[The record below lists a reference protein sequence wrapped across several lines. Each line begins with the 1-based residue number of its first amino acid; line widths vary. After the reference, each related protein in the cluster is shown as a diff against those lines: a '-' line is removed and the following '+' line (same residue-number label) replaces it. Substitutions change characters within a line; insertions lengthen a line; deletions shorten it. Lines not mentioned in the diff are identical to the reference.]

1 MAPVT
6 TEYKI
11 FIGRGVNMRMKKI
24 AITIAILSFLCILSG
39 LMSNGTKE
47 PNKGT
52 KTLTTVPKVISTP
65 GKTEEAKTE
74 ATKVKAIGLTMLD
87 KPIADLLTATEDIVI
102 KDQEEAKTATGK
114 IKITYIYQDGS
125 ELAIICESKLNGLM
139 IYNIE

>member
-1 MAPVT
+1 M
-6 TEYKI
+6 K
-11 FIGRGVNMRMKKI
+11 MKKI

-39 LMSNGTKE
+39 LMSNGTKDTD
-47 PNKGT
+47 KGT
-52 KTLTTVPKVISTP
+52 KTLSDGTTVPKVISTP

-87 KPIADLLTATEDIVI
+87 KPIADLLTATDDIVI

-125 ELAIICESKLNGLM
+125 KLAVTCESKSNGLM